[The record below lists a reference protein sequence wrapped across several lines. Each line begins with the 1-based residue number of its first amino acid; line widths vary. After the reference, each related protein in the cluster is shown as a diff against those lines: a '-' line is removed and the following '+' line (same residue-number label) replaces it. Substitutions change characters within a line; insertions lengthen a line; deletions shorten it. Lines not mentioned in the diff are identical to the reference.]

1 MSGCP
6 PGTILNPRT
15 HKCVKATGRVAR
27 QLLAAG
33 DIGEANVAVASN
45 RSHRRRTSRAGVGIA
60 AAFGV
65 MEPGRRSTRTTRKY
79 YNECGPGY
87 ERNPATGRC
96 VRIGGRA
103 HRQRYAPAVTTA
115 PSLFAASPGEASRLP
130 PLPQPK
136 PKAASQRRELSE
148 GSPVSPLGTA
158 AVAPLDA
165 PERIQEWVIMN
176 CNNAADP
183 LTGIP
188 FADASPSNLQELIR
202 LHTNTC
208 TFAAPL
214 HAKVVAEHKAGK
226 VATLPEDP
234 TSHLTLDDFRA
245 LRDAMRRKEPGY
257 KLPSRRHQPPPPEW
271 QLYISQ
277 DNRSGDE
284 FASVMFVDATKAFET
299 SKGVVYPVS
308 SVMIDMGFIPVTL
321 HGAPALCAPQLMVT
335 IIKRLADDNRL
346 LTPVAGGWKPIAGF
360 PFTKQYWA
368 TDRAAKFSKLCRDL
382 TRALTSPM

>member
-15 HKCVKATGRVAR
+15 HKCVKATGRVAK

-65 MEPGRRSTRTTRKY
+65 VESGRRSARTTRKF
-79 YNECGPGY
+79 YNECNPGY
-87 ERNPATGRC
+87 ERNPVTGRC
-96 VRIGGRA
+96 IRIGGRV
-103 HRQRYAPAVTTA
+103 HRQRYAPPPPAA
-115 PSLFAASPGEASRLP
+115 PSLFAASPGEAPVQP
-130 PLPQPK
+130 PQQPK
-136 PKAASQRRELSE
+136 PKSNRRQLTEV
-148 GSPVSPLGTA
+148 SPNIPLGTA

-165 PERIQEWVIMN
+165 PERVQEWIIMN

-214 HAKVVAEHKAGK
+214 HAKVTAEHKAGK

-234 TSHLTLDDFRA
+234 TSHMTLDDFRA
-245 LRDAMRRKEPGY
+245 LRDAMRRKDPGY

-284 FASVMFVDATKAFET
+284 FASVMFVDVTKAFET
-299 SKGVVYPVS
+299 SKGIVYPVA
-308 SVMIDMGFIPVTL
+308 SVMIDLGFIPVTL

-382 TRALTSPM
+382 TRALTTPM

>member
-33 DIGEANVAVASN
+33 DIGEANVIVASN
-45 RSHRRRTSRAGVGIA
+45 RSHRRRRTSRAGVGIA

-65 MEPGRRSTRTTRKY
+65 VASNARKARTTRKF
-79 YNECGPGY
+79 YNGCDPGY
-87 ERNPATGRC
+87 ERNPMTGRC
-96 VRIGGRA
+96 IKVGGRIY
-103 HRQRYAPAVTTA
+103 RQRYAPTGSPA
-115 PSLFAASPGEASRLP
+115 PSLFAASPPP
-130 PLPQPK
+130 PLPKTKSK
-136 PKAASQRRELSE
+136 PASQRRELTE
-148 GSPVSPLGTA
+148 GSPVAPLGTA
-158 AVAPLDA
+158 AVAPLDV
-165 PERIQEWVIMN
+165 PERVQEWIIMN

-214 HAKVVAEHKAGK
+214 HAKVTAEHKAGK

-245 LRDAMRRKEPGY
+245 LRDAMRRKDPGY

-284 FASVMFVDATKAFET
+284 FASVMFVDVTKAFET
-299 SKGVVYPVS
+299 SKGIVYPVA
-308 SVMIDMGFIPVTL
+308 SVMIDLGFIPVTL

-335 IIKRLADDNRL
+335 IIKRLSDDNRL

-368 TDRAAKFSKLCRDL
+368 TDRAAKFSNLCRDL
-382 TRALTSPM
+382 TRALTTPM